1 MPSFFDMVPQTPA
14 SVSATAVGVAS
25 TVGTRLLLDE
35 NSHFWNNIFSCGAGW
50 LLATAAGASGG
61 TVLIAG
67 PIAIG
72 VREAIAAA
80 TPNTVKNAAS
90 VVVGATA
97 SYVTYGMFSPA
108 QTTTASTT
116 SNGQV
121 VQASM
126 PQQVVHP

>member
-1 MPSFFDMVPQTPA
+1 MPSFFDIVPQTPA
-14 SVSATAVGVAS
+14 SVSATAVGVGS
-25 TVGTRLLLDE
+25 IVGTRLLLDE

-80 TPNTVKNAAS
+80 TPSTVKNAAS
-90 VVVGATA
+90 VAVGATA
-97 SYVTYGMFSPA
+97 SYITFSMFSPSE
-108 QTTTASTT
+108 TATAPTT
-116 SNGQV
+116 SSDQV
-121 VQASM
+121 VQAPI